1 MLKARSKMRKSKNKA
16 YVYVPMAI
24 VLDEQFPFKTH
35 RDPEMVE
42 VEISIREGGLVIKPI
57 EPLIRDD
64 VRDLPYD

>member
-1 MLKARSKMRKSKNKA
+1 
-16 YVYVPMAI
+16 MAI
-24 VLDEQFPFKTH
+24 VLDEQFPFKTY

-42 VEISIREGGLVIKPI
+42 VEISIREGGLVIKQI